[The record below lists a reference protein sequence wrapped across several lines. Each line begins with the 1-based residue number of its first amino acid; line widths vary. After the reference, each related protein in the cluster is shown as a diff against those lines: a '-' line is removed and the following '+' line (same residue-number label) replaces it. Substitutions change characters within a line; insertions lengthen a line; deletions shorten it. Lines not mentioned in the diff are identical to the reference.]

1 MKIFEIPFD
10 CFLLIVHF
18 LLIECLLPYV
28 CSCFVIIFLFVCL
41 FFPSDPKETF
51 YFSIADEGRVDSSL
65 VHKPEP
71 VMVRGGR

>member
-1 MKIFEIPFD
+1 MSVLV
-10 CFLLIVHF
+10 LLLF
-18 LLIECLLPYV
+18 FC
-28 CSCFVIIFLFVCL
+28 LFVCL

-71 VMVRGGR
+71 VMVRGAR